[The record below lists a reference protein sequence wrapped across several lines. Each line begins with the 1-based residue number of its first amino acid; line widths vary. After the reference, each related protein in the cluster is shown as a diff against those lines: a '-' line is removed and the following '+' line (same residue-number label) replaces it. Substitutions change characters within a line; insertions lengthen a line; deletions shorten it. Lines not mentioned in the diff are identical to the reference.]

1 MDGKKFVLLQ
11 NVQSSNYLFHFVKK
25 EKGIQKLT
33 QLKLLQLVVRI
44 VDSQMPFISQYIS
57 SFNNVDRN
65 VIKRE
70 LVVSICFHCL
80 TLISTLVFK
89 RPSRFYCFNESPRPL
104 LVCEVCDNDSANV

>member
-65 VIKRE
+65 VIKRV
-70 LVVSICFHCL
+70 LVVSM
-80 TLISTLVFK
+80 
-89 RPSRFYCFNESPRPL
+89 
-104 LVCEVCDNDSANV
+104 